1 MSEPTTGVLVAL
13 RRAPSALYVLG
24 AATFVSRSG
33 GFLAIFG
40 SIYLTSLSITPAQVV
55 AVLTAVGVAGMLG
68 SLASGRLADRFSAK
82 RVLVVVSAANAVV
95 LAVLATST
103 DVRVALA
110 ATVVAAALTQSY
122 VPPAAALVGGMAPDA
137 ANRTPFFAFFR
148 LFLNVGA
155 TASPLIAL
163 LLGETQFA
171 RLFWYSAVAN
181 LLVAV
186 LLGLSLRVP
195 APAPVEVGGGSRPS
209 TRGESRART
218 GRALLLFAVLGV
230 VAGIYAQYQST
241 LPLRIRD
248 EHDALTLYSTLI
260 VLNSVLVILGELP
273 VSTVTRRLPLRWP
286 LAGGVLAMTVGLAA
300 SGLLAGWPV
309 WLVVAGLLFTFGE
322 MVFAPVTN
330 TAAAAL
336 APPGRAGTYQGY
348 LSSAQALGFALGP
361 AAGVALYFGLGIG
374 VWVVLLAVGAG
385 SAVLL
390 LVVLRPHGHHD
401 APADAAPDVPLDASP
416 AEAHDASPAA
426 PATTSRSES

>member
-1 MSEPTTGVLVAL
+1 MSEPRTGVVAAL
-13 RRAPSALYVLG
+13 RQAPSALYVLG

-68 SLASGRLADRFSAK
+68 SLASGRLADRFSA
-82 RVLVVVSAANAVV
+82 RSVLVVVSATNAVV
-95 LAVLATST
+95 LVVLATSS
-103 DVRVALA
+103 DVTTALVSMVLA
-110 ATVVAAALTQSY
+110 ASLTQSF
-122 VPPAAALVGGMAPDA
+122 VPPAAAVVGNLAPDA
-137 ANRTPFFAFFR
+137 STRTPFFAFFR

-155 TASPLIAL
+155 TASPLIAVV
-163 LLGETQFA
+163 LGETQFS
-171 RLFWYSAVAN
+171 RLFWYSAAAN
-181 LLVAV
+181 LVVAV
-186 LLGLSLRVP
+186 LLATTLRVP
-195 APAPVEVGGGSRPS
+195 PVDVVVPAGGTGAPEAASAALRS
-209 TRGESRART
+209 ESRARWV
-218 GRALLLFAVLGV
+218 RAVLLFAVLGV

-248 EHDALTLYSTLI
+248 EHEALTLYSTLI
-260 VLNSVLVILGELP
+260 VLNSVLVIVGELP
-273 VSTVTRRLPLRWP
+273 VSTLTRRFPLRWP

-330 TAAAAL
+330 TAAAAM

-361 AAGVALYFGLGIG
+361 AAGVALYFGLGVG
-374 VWVVLLAVGAG
+374 AWGVLLAVGVG
-385 SAVLL
+385 CAVLL
-390 LVVLRPHGHHD
+390 TVVLRPR
-401 APADAAPDVPLDASP
+401 ADARDEPVPAPLT
-416 AEAHDASPAA
+416 
-426 PATTSRSES
+426 ATGSER

>member
-1 MSEPTTGVLVAL
+1 MPEPSTGVLAAL
-13 RRAPSALYVLG
+13 RGAPSALYVLG

-40 SIYLTSLSITPAQVV
+40 SIYLTSLTITPAQVV

-68 SLASGRLADRFSAK
+68 SLVSGRLADRFSAK
-82 RVLVVVSAANAVV
+82 RVLVVVSATNAGV
-95 LAVLATST
+95 LAVLATSS
-103 DVRVALA
+103 DVRTALVAM
-110 ATVVAAALTQSY
+110 VVAAALTQSY
-122 VPPAAALVGGMAPDA
+122 VPPAAALVGSMAPDA

-155 TASPLIAL
+155 TASPLIAV
-163 LLGETQFA
+163 LLGETQFE
-171 RLFWYSAVAN
+171 RLFWYSAAAN
-181 LLVAV
+181 LVVAV
-186 LLGLSLRVP
+186 LLSATLRVP
-195 APAPVEVGGGSRPS
+195 AEVPEVAVVTGSS
-209 TRGESRART
+209 ARGESRART

-248 EHDALTLYSTLI
+248 EHEALTLYSTLI

-361 AAGVALYFGLGIG
+361 AVGVALYFGLGIG
-374 VWVVLLAVGAG
+374 AWIVLLGVGAA

-390 LVVLRPHGHHD
+390 VVVLRPRAPGHGSIQD
-401 APADAAPDVPLDASP
+401 ETAPAPV
-416 AEAHDASPAA
+416 
-426 PATTSRSES
+426 TTTTGNES